1 MNKYFKSLFLIVIS
15 SLLILLTGCNS
26 EGAFS
31 VSADSESA
39 LELERI
45 DIVASPITTKG
56 VSALTLTAGNQQPF
70 EAVGYYSDGSSHPLT
85 DLNVNDWHTSDKEV
99 GYFNVPGVLIGGD
112 RPEIV
117 TVHASKGGIS
127 SNKVNI
133 NVTAAII
140 TSIQVTPSPVNLAK
154 GQTQQL
160 VATAIYSDGLS
171 SDVSSSAS
179 WAPFDTTYAM
189 VTSAGLLSGTEVGST
204 TLTATKDGITSNTVD
219 VNVSAADITAIQV
232 TPSPVNVAKG
242 QRWQLEARATYSDG
256 SSSDV
261 SSSASWA
268 SVDTATAT
276 VTPAGLLSGVDVG
289 STTLTASKDG
299 VTSNTVSVEISAAFI
314 TAISVTP
321 PSVSVVEGQR
331 RQLLA
336 TATYSDG
343 NSSDVSDSV
352 TWTSDEPQT
361 VTVTPTGVLAG
372 NAVANTTV
380 TAFKDGVTSNT
391 VDVEVTNAAITSI
404 TVTPSAVSV
413 VAGLKQQLLAAATYS
428 DGTSSDVSDS
438 VTWTSDDLSTATV
451 TPTGFMSGVNVGQTT
466 ITATKDGVT
475 SNTVSVEVSAC
486 TNTSFCLDIFDTGN
500 GKLFTNSPSTLFLSS
515 IGGSVNNGVTQ
526 EIGTSGPAG
535 DFLWFTWENASRLCA
550 AYNNRNLA
558 GRTNWRLATK
568 NELEGLFNTYGNM
581 FNARGWPVRLNYW
594 SSMTVGPGF
603 FNVSL
608 KNGGGGPSLGEE
620 ELYASCVSVP

>member
-1 MNKYFKSLFLIVIS
+1 MIKLYSLVLFFLSSLF
-15 SLLILLTGCNS
+15 LTGCNLESS
-26 EGAFS
+26 EE
-31 VSADSESA
+31 VVKTK
-39 LELERI
+39 LTLERI
-45 DIVASPITTKG
+45 DISVSSTITYGTSRLILAKG
-56 VSALTLTAGNQQPF
+56 NKQAFIAT
-70 EAVGYYSDGSSHPLT
+70 GYYSDGSSKVLA
-85 DLNVNDWHTSDKEV
+85 DLSLSAWRTSNEEIGFFSK
-99 GYFNVPGVLIGGD
+99 PGV
-112 RPEIV
+112 
-117 TVHASKGGIS
+117 
-127 SNKVNI
+127 
-133 NVTAAII
+133 
-140 TSIQVTPSPVNLAK
+140 
-154 GQTQQL
+154 
-160 VATAIYSDGLS
+160 
-171 SDVSSSAS
+171 
-179 WAPFDTTYAM
+179 F
-189 VTSAGLLSGTEVGST
+189 ST
-204 TLTATKDGITSNTVD
+204 G
-219 VNVSAADITAIQV
+219 
-232 TPSPVNVAKG
+232 
-242 QRWQLEARATYSDG
+242 
-256 SSSDV
+256 
-261 SSSASWA
+261 
-268 SVDTATAT
+268 
-276 VTPAGLLSGVDVG
+276 
-289 STTLTASKDG
+289 
-299 VTSNTVSVEISAAFI
+299 
-314 TAISVTP
+314 
-321 PSVSVVEGQR
+321 
-331 RQLLA
+331 
-336 TATYSDG
+336 
-343 NSSDVSDSV
+343 
-352 TWTSDEPQT
+352 
-361 VTVTPTGVLAG
+361 
-372 NAVANTTV
+372 NTTGEV
-380 TAFKDGVTSNT
+380 AVYLTKDGVTSNT

-413 VAGLKQQLLAAATYS
+413 VAGQRQQLLATATYSDGTSSDVSDSVTWTSDEPQTATVTPTGVLSGNAVANTTVTAFKDGVTSNTVNVEISAAFITAISVTPPSVSVVAGQIQQLLAIATYS

-475 SNTVSVEVSAC
+475 SNTVSVEISAC
-486 TNTSFCLDIFDTGN
+486 TLTSTFCIDLFDTGN